1 MKCVVTAGPTYEPL
15 DDVRRL
21 TNFSTGQLGCE
32 LASYLT
38 AKGHTVTLLLGEHA
52 TFCGERNAWRVE
64 KFTTT
69 DDLRKRLRA
78 LAAKKVDAVFHAAA
92 VSDFRFGKV
101 WLRTATGEMMA
112 VKEGKISTREERGT
126 LLAELVVTPKILAE
140 LREWFPKARVVG
152 WKYEVDGG
160 RRTVLEKARQQLA
173 DCRTDAC
180 VANGPAYG
188 AGFGLVRND
197 GATIH
202 LKGRAGLFKG
212 LEALIRQN
220 EI

>member
-38 AKGHTVTLLLGEHA
+38 AQGHTVTLLLGEHA
-52 TFCGERNAWRVE
+52 TYCGERKARRVE

-69 DDLRKRLRA
+69 ADLRKKLRA
-78 LAAKKVDAVFHAAA
+78 LAGKKVDAVFHAAA

-101 WLRTATGEMMA
+101 WLRTARGEMTP

-126 LLAELVVTPKILAE
+126 LLAELVATPKILAE
-140 LREWFPKARVVG
+140 LRQWFPKARLVG

-188 AGFGLVRND
+188 DGFGLVGSNA
-197 GATIH
+197 ATIH
-202 LKGRAGLFKG
+202 LKDRAGLF
-212 LEALIRQN
+212 EALE
-220 EI
+220 EIMGSL